1 MHEDRILRDTQIVI
15 DLSRIAKN
23 IKLIKNMIGPD
34 VALMAV
40 VKANAY
46 GLGALPIAPIIIEN
60 GAEYLAVA
68 TLSEAVQ
75 LKEAYPQ
82 YPVFILGH
90 TPIRY
95 MDVVA
100 EYGITQTVFSY
111 EQAKVLSDSS
121 IKLGKKTRVHIKVDT
136 GFHRLGK
143 APSAEYADEIIRMY
157 SLPGI
162 EIEGIFSHLALA
174 SDENDRMQ
182 YKELSDFIALLES
195 RGCTFRYKHIADS
208 IACVDYPEFR
218 MNMVR
223 PGALIYGM
231 IGYSKGSLPVEQAIS
246 FKSAISQ
253 IHRIRKGEGVG
264 YDFLWTAERDS
275 VVATLPFGYADGYP
289 RQMRDKGYVII
300 NGKKAPIIGVLC
312 MDQVV
317 ADVTDIPD
325 AEEGSV
331 AVIYGDGTDGS
342 MTIARAAEDLGTNKN
357 DILCRLTA
365 RPPRIYTNGK

>member
-331 AVIYGDGTDGS
+331 AIIYGDGTDGS

>member
-143 APSAEYADEIIRMY
+143 APSAEYADEIMRMY

>member
-1 MHEDRILRDTQIVI
+1 
-15 DLSRIAKN
+15 
-23 IKLIKNMIGPD
+23 
-34 VALMAV
+34 
-40 VKANAY
+40 
-46 GLGALPIAPIIIEN
+46 
-60 GAEYLAVA
+60 
-68 TLSEAVQ
+68 
-75 LKEAYPQ
+75 
-82 YPVFILGH
+82 
-90 TPIRY
+90 

-182 YKELSDFIALLES
+182 YKELSDFIALLELC
-195 RGCTFRYKHIADS
+195 GCTFRYKHIADS

-275 VVATLPFGYADGYP
+275 VVATD
-289 RQMRDKGYVII
+289 RKS
-300 NGKKAPIIGVLC
+300 
-312 MDQVV
+312 
-317 ADVTDIPD
+317 T
-325 AEEGSV
+325 
-331 AVIYGDGTDGS
+331 
-342 MTIARAAEDLGTNKN
+342 
-357 DILCRLTA
+357 RLNSSHL
-365 RPPRIYTNGK
+365 R

>member
-121 IKLGKKTRVHIKVDT
+121 IKLGKKTRVHIKVDN
-136 GFHRLGK
+136 
-143 APSAEYADEIIRMY
+143 YEIGR
-157 SLPGI
+157 
-162 EIEGIFSHLALA
+162 A
-174 SDENDRMQ
+174 SCR
-182 YKELSDFIALLES
+182 
-195 RGCTFRYKHIADS
+195 
-208 IACVDYPEFR
+208 
-218 MNMVR
+218 
-223 PGALIYGM
+223 
-231 IGYSKGSLPVEQAIS
+231 
-246 FKSAISQ
+246 
-253 IHRIRKGEGVG
+253 
-264 YDFLWTAERDS
+264 ER
-275 VVATLPFGYADGYP
+275 V
-289 RQMRDKGYVII
+289 
-300 NGKKAPIIGVLC
+300 
-312 MDQVV
+312 
-317 ADVTDIPD
+317 
-325 AEEGSV
+325 
-331 AVIYGDGTDGS
+331 
-342 MTIARAAEDLGTNKN
+342 
-357 DILCRLTA
+357 
-365 RPPRIYTNGK
+365 

>member
-46 GLGALPIAPIIIEN
+46 GLGALPIAPTVIEN

-95 MDVVA
+95 MYVVA

-231 IGYSKGSLPVEQAIS
+231 IGYSKGSLPVEQTIS

>member
-111 EQAKVLSDSS
+111 EQAKILSDSS

>member
-1 MHEDRILRDTQIVI
+1 MTGVQTC
-15 DLSRIAKN
+15 
-23 IKLIKNMIGPD
+23 
-34 VALMAV
+34 
-40 VKANAY
+40 
-46 GLGALPIAPIIIEN
+46 ALPI
-60 GAEYLAVA
+60 
-68 TLSEAVQ
+68 S
-75 LKEAYPQ
+75 
-82 YPVFILGH
+82 
-90 TPIRY
+90 
-95 MDVVA
+95 
-100 EYGITQTVFSY
+100 
-111 EQAKVLSDSS
+111 
-121 IKLGKKTRVHIKVDT
+121 
-136 GFHRLGK
+136 
-143 APSAEYADEIIRMY
+143 
-157 SLPGI
+157 
-162 EIEGIFSHLALA
+162 
-174 SDENDRMQ
+174 
-182 YKELSDFIALLES
+182 
-195 RGCTFRYKHIADS
+195 
-208 IACVDYPEFR
+208 
-218 MNMVR
+218 
-223 PGALIYGM
+223 
-231 IGYSKGSLPVEQAIS
+231 
-246 FKSAISQ
+246 ISQ

>member
-46 GLGALPIAPIIIEN
+46 GLGALPIAPTIIEN

-95 MDVVA
+95 MYVVA
-100 EYGITQTVFSY
+100 EHGITQTVFSY

>member
-325 AEEGSV
+325 APLPDRKSV
-331 AVIYGDGTDGS
+331 V
-342 MTIARAAEDLGTNKN
+342 
-357 DILCRLTA
+357 
-365 RPPRIYTNGK
+365 

>member
-208 IACVDYPEFR
+208 IAYVDYPEFR
-218 MNMVR
+218 MNIIR
-223 PGALIYGM
+223 PGG
-231 IGYSKGSLPVEQAIS
+231 
-246 FKSAISQ
+246 
-253 IHRIRKGEGVG
+253 
-264 YDFLWTAERDS
+264 
-275 VVATLPFGYADGYP
+275 
-289 RQMRDKGYVII
+289 
-300 NGKKAPIIGVLC
+300 
-312 MDQVV
+312 
-317 ADVTDIPD
+317 
-325 AEEGSV
+325 
-331 AVIYGDGTDGS
+331 
-342 MTIARAAEDLGTNKN
+342 
-357 DILCRLTA
+357 
-365 RPPRIYTNGK
+365 

>member
-100 EYGITQTVFSY
+100 EHGITQTVFSY